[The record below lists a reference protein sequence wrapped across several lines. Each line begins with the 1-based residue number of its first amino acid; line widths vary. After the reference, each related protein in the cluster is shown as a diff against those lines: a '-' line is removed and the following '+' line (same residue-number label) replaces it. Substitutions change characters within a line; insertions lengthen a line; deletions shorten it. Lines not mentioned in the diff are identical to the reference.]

1 MKLRKTIFS
10 ITALILSLTMLS
22 ACSSN
27 AATTSPSPVETTLE
41 SPTSTAET
49 LNVMALKGPTAMG
62 MVKLIKDVNDGN
74 TEYNYNFSIVGTP
87 DEVVAKVAKGEVD
100 IAAIPCNLA
109 SVLYNKTKGGIT
121 VTNINTLNVLYI
133 LENGK
138 KINSVKDLKGKTI
151 YTLGKGATPEYTLNY
166 ILTQNGID
174 PEKDVN
180 IVYKSESTEVAAL
193 LADGTASV
201 AMLPQPYVTTV
212 LNKNSDLRVALNVGN
227 EWDKVKGEDAG
238 SVVTGVLIVRNEVL
252 ENNKAAVDAF
262 LASYKDSV
270 EYVNNNVEDAATLVG
285 ENDIVPAAIA
295 KLAIPECNITYIDG
309 KDMKD
314 KISGYLK
321 VLYDQNPQSVGG
333 TLPDDNFY
341 YEK

>member
-27 AATTSPSPVETTLE
+27 AASPSPSPVETTLE
-41 SPTSTAET
+41 SPTSTAES

-62 MVKLIKDVNDGN
+62 MVKLIKDANDGN
-74 TEYNYNFSIVGTP
+74 TQYNYNFSIVGTP

-212 LNKNSDLRVALNVGN
+212 LNKNSDLRVALNVGD

-262 LASYKDSV
+262 LAGYKDSV
-270 EYVNNNVEDAATLVG
+270 DYVNSNLDDAATLVG

-321 VLYDQNPQSVGG
+321 VLYAQNPQSVGG